1 MKGRKCVSGSA
12 VVEMEYL
19 IPAFFLLFVIIIHTV
34 FYYHDKVILSGAAC
48 ETAVVIAQE
57 ARRKGEREFD
67 AEVFF
72 RERIRE
78 KLVLLT
84 VSEVNIT
91 DSGSEISVEVSARRS
106 FMQLTIQQKAVKA
119 EPEEVIR
126 WTE

>member
-1 MKGRKCVSGSA
+1 MA
-12 VVEMEYL
+12 YL

-91 DSGSEISVEVSARRS
+91 DSGSEISVEVSACRS

>member
-1 MKGRKCVSGSA
+1 M
-12 VVEMEYL
+12 
-19 IPAFFLLFVIIIHTV
+19 IIIHEV
-34 FYYHDKVILSGAAC
+34 IYYLDKLILSGEAGEA
-48 ETAVVIAQE
+48 AVVIAQG

-67 AEVFF
+67 AEAFF

-84 VSEVNIT
+84 VSDVNIT
-91 DSGSEISVEVSARRS
+91 DSGSEISVEGSARRS
-106 FMQLTIQQKAVKA
+106 FMQLAIQQKAVKA

>member
-1 MKGRKCVSGSA
+1 MA
-12 VVEMEYL
+12 YL

>member
-12 VVEMEYL
+12 VVEMAYL

-57 ARRKGEREFD
+57 ARRKGERD
-67 AEVFF
+67 AEAFF